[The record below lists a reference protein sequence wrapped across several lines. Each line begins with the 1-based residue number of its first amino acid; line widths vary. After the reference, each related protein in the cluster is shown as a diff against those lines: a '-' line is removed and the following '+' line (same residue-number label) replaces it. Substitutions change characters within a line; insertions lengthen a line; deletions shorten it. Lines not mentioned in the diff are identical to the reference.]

1 MAAFVGISNI
11 NESLKMRSMD
21 PEGARTEE
29 IMVLDAVDKNTKHAA
44 FAEPDRRSYDH
55 GSDRSDEQEPL

>member
-1 MAAFVGISNI
+1 
-11 NESLKMRSMD
+11 MD